1 MLGGVAA
8 VVLLGAGGAWAWSQ
22 GFELSSQGGGLSSER
37 FSGAAGIVIPESA
50 APDYWWTRVTSDDE
64 VAGIGADYLPGVDAT
79 QRFRRVLVPTDLLF
93 APDSSTLSPSYSASL
108 DQVASTILNP
118 NLDVVVACHSSADGP
133 VRERAPLSL
142 RRANA
147 LADAL
152 ENRLGRQPA
161 SIGRVGKGDS
171 VRLPN
176 VDQSTPTG
184 RALHRRCEIFVEI
197 DS

>member
-1 MLGGVAA
+1 MGGIVALGLLGG
-8 VVLLGAGGAWAWSQ
+8 GGAWAWSQ
-22 GFELSSQGGGLSSER
+22 GFEFSSQGAGLSSER
-37 FSGAAGIVIPESA
+37 FSGAAGIAIPEGG
-50 APDYWWTRVTSDDE
+50 APDYWWTRVVTDEDD
-64 VAGIGADYLPGVDAT
+64 AGIGAEYLPGVDT
-79 QRFRRVLVPTDLLF
+79 SQRFRRVLVPTDLLF
-93 APDSSTLSPSYSASL
+93 APDSSTLSPNYAAAL
-108 DQVASTILNP
+108 DQVALTIINP

-133 VRERAPLSL
+133 VRERMPLSL

-171 VRLPN
+171 VALPN
-176 VDQSTPTG
+176 VDQASPTG

-197 DS
+197 GS

>member
-1 MLGGVAA
+1 
-8 VVLLGAGGAWAWSQ
+8 VVLLGAGGAWAVTRGVDFS
-22 GFELSSQGGGLSSER
+22 GPGGGGLSSDR
-37 FSGAAGIVIPESA
+37 FRGAAGIVIPADE
-50 APDYWWTRVTSDDE
+50 APDYWWTRVVADDE
-64 VAGIGADYLPGVDAT
+64 AVGIGADYLPGVDPS
-79 QRFRRVLVPTDLLF
+79 QKFRRVLVPTDLLF
-93 APDSSTLSPSYSASL
+93 GPDSSTLSPNYSTAL
-108 DQVASTILNP
+108 DQVASTIVNP

-142 RRANA
+142 RRANT

-171 VRLPN
+171 VPLPN